1 MQQWMKYMGLGAQ
14 FFASIGIMLAI
25 GWKLDNWTGLKK
37 PVFIWVLPLLI
48 IVYMLIKLI
57 IETNKKK

>member
-14 FFASIGIMLAI
+14 FFVSIGIMLAI
-25 GWKLDNWTGLKK
+25 GWKLDNWTGLKT